1 MCQEIT
7 IERIDLA
14 EMVLL
19 QPLALYNASAVE
31 KAALYNMEFMQ
42 SHCHLIKAC
51 LRTYELE
58 NEHHVLG
65 LSEEVELAEQ
75 NWRYIERS
83 KLTSIVCLSN

>member
-1 MCQEIT
+1 MLTQ
-7 IERIDLA
+7 A
-14 EMVLL
+14 EAPKAPNTKSVNCHTKG
-19 QPLALYNASAVE
+19 YNASAVE

-75 NWRYIERS
+75 N
-83 KLTSIVCLSN
+83 